1 MSKHASGRKSN
12 NILLV
17 DDERLVVLALAHMLG
32 SEGYHTDL
40 AGNGLEAL
48 EKLSV
53 ADYDLIIC
61 DVRMPVMDGRA
72 FYDQL
77 RDFRPHLRDRVVFCT
92 GDMDNPTTRGF
103 LESSGAPF
111 ICKPFRLRHVLDVVS
126 ARLAG
131 GARLAVA
138 PV

>member
-1 MSKHASGRKSN
+1 MSKQVSGRKSN

-17 DDERLVVLALAHMLG
+17 DDERLVVLALAHMLS

-77 RDFRPHLRDRVVFCT
+77 RNVRPHLRDRVVFCT
-92 GDMDNPTTRGF
+92 GDMDNPSTRGF
-103 LESSGAPF
+103 LASSGVPF
-111 ICKPFRLRHVLDVVS
+111 ISKPFRLSRVLDMVS
-126 ARLAG
+126 TRLAG
-131 GARLAVA
+131 GTCLVA
-138 PV
+138 APA